1 MKKVAIYWIAQAV
14 MVLIMATLAGL
25 TALMTMATVG
35 GMALGL
41 APEAHFK
48 LASGL
53 ICPEGGEVSL
63 EEGGQAVNNSDG
75 APTHVTSVY
84 CTDAEGVRHELSSE
98 EGVAGL
104 LAASGAILG
113 AYFVGGFV
121 VMFVPAV
128 IIGGLL
134 VHVIVNSVMKRRA
147 AQPAGMTI

>member
-1 MKKVAIYWIAQAV
+1 
-14 MVLIMATLAGL
+14 MVLIMVALAGVAGL
-25 TALMTMATVG
+25 ITMGTVG

-53 ICPEGGEVSL
+53 ICPDGREVSF

-84 CTDAEGVRHELSSE
+84 CTDAEGVRHALSSE

-121 VMFVPAV
+121 VIFVPAV
-128 IIGGLL
+128 IIGGVL
-134 VHVIVNSVMKRRA
+134 VHLIVNSVMKRWA